1 MKHIN
6 PVWWNWDGK
15 SWRKVVVKIVGEA
28 VFTSFKNA
36 RSNNII
42 VNWIIVKEKALNQ
55 AKSLELPDFQVSDGW
70 LDKWKQRRNVTF
82 KAVSRKENVT
92 PEMTTSWSETY
103 LLPISSKYEQKD
115 IYNAEEFAPFYQT
128 LPDKSLHCKRR
139 RCSGGNRSKVRL
151 TGLAAGNATGEKLS
165 LFLIGKSA
173 KHVVSM
179 V

>member
-1 MKHIN
+1 MKLKRKKLE
-6 PVWWNWDGK
+6 K
-15 SWRKVVVKIVGEA
+15 SG
-28 VFTSFKNA
+28 SKNS
-36 RSNNII
+36 RWSCSNNIL
-42 VNWIIVKEKALNQ
+42 VNGIIVKEKALNQ

-82 KAVSRKENVT
+82 KAVSRKENVVT
-92 PEMTTSWSETY
+92 PEMTTSWSETH
-103 LLPISSKYEQKD
+103 LSPISSKHEQKD